1 MTTEEAARRLEDMLR
16 LEPNWDSYNG
26 LPVSRDAVSLMR
38 SLVAMSGFPTLTHLA
53 AMGDGNIG
61 FEFADGIDAET
72 DMARNCIR
80 VLDSRDPDTD
90 WWTWPIT
97 TYKIGDVDEYKRL
110 ARDVALLLTTL
121 QPDGGM

>member
-53 AMGDGNIG
+53 AMGRFCDGYPK
-61 FEFADGIDAET
+61 
-72 DMARNCIR
+72 
-80 VLDSRDPDTD
+80 SQ
-90 WWTWPIT
+90 
-97 TYKIGDVDEYKRL
+97 YGDEKPVYRT
-110 ARDVALLLTTL
+110 VVTF
-121 QPDGGM
+121 PGN